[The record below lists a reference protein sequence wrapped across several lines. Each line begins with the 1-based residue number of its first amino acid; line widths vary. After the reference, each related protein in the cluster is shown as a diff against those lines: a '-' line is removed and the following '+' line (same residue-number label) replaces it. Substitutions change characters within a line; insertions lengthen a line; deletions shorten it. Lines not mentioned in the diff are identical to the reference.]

1 MADKICPM
9 VCILETLS
17 KKWTL
22 LILRDLNSGDKKRFS
37 EINKELSNINPRIL
51 SLRLK
56 ELEKAELLSR
66 QRFNEIPP
74 RVEYELTQKGKELLK
89 CFRYLDNW
97 VVKWKLNQFTVAAML
112 KSQKIGKA
120 CLPIQLP
127 LLQRLL

>member
-1 MADKICPM
+1 MELNMADKICPM

-89 CFRYLDNW
+89 CFRYLD
-97 VVKWKLNQFTVAAML
+97 
-112 KSQKIGKA
+112 
-120 CLPIQLP
+120 
-127 LLQRLL
+127 